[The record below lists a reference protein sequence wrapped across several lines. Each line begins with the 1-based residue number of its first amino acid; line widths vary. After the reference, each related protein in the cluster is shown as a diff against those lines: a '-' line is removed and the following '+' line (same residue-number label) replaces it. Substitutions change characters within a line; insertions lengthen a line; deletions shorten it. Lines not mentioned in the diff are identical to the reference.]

1 MANLN
6 VSYEQMQ
13 SAADKLR
20 AGQAEIESNL
30 EHLKALVQQLVADG
44 FTTSSAS
51 GAFDASYTEFSQGA
65 TKTVQGIEGMA
76 QFLVKA
82 ADTLKQTDEELAKA
96 LGR

>member
-6 VSYEQMQ
+6 VTYDQMN
-13 SAADKLR
+13 SAASRLR
-20 AGQAEIESNL
+20 DGQNELEANL
-30 EHLKALVQQLVADG
+30 QRLRQLVAQLVQDG
-44 FTTSSAS
+44 FTTSRAS
-51 GAFDASYTEFSQGA
+51 GAFDASYTEFTTGA